1 MNMRLLVVEPDQAVR
16 DELRAHFYRDQID
29 MSVLYSATAL
39 VNRVEQELPSAI
51 VMRAELPLP
60 DAHAALRRLR
70 AAGYDVP
77 VIMLGKSADVID
89 KIIAFELGADD
100 YLVEP
105 FDVRELTARI
115 RNVLRRR
122 TSVVYAAPELR
133 DRYAF
138 GDWQIDFATRRLIRD
153 GEDVGLRSSEFA
165 LLKIFA
171 TNPLKIM
178 SRASIIALLG
188 KRDTGQTERGL
199 DVLVFRLR
207 SAVEPDPANPQYI
220 QTLRGR
226 GYIFVPCG
234 GVSEPADSHETHVI
248 RDMPPRLP
256 AATAGM
262 RNGQVWRLS

>member
-16 DELRAHFYRDQID
+16 DELRAHFHREQIE
-29 MSVLYSATAL
+29 MSVLYSAVSL
-39 VNRVEQELPSAI
+39 VRRVEQEQPSAI
-51 VMRAELPLP
+51 VMRADFPVA
-60 DAHAALRRLR
+60 DTHAALQRLR

-77 VIMLGKSADVID
+77 VILLSKSDDVID

-105 FDVRELTARI
+105 FDVRELTVRI
-115 RNVLRRR
+115 RSVLRRR
-122 TSVVYAAPELR
+122 TSVVYAAPEIR

-138 GDWQIDFATRRLIRD
+138 GDWQIDFATRRLIKD
-153 GEDVGLRSSEFA
+153 GQDVALRSSEFA

-171 TNPLKIM
+171 TNPMKVM

-207 SAVEPDPANPQYI
+207 AVVEPDPTNPQYV
-220 QTLRGR
+220 QTLRSR

-234 GVSEPADSHETHVI
+234 EASEAADASEAQPE
-248 RDMPPRLP
+248 RDTPQRMWTSTDPGRFRGAL
-256 AATAGM
+256 A
-262 RNGQVWRLS
+262 LS